1 MVPTGKSYRVN
12 TVNRPGDVADPRSDF
27 TLMTPLCAPCGTV
40 TVMRVFESTVKSVA
54 LTPPNLTTNEVCL
67 T

>member
-1 MVPTGKSYRVN
+1 
-12 TVNRPGDVADPRSDF
+12 
-27 TLMTPLCAPCGTV
+27 
-40 TVMRVFESTVKSVA
+40 MRVFESTVKSVA